1 MQVIFQKKINSFNK
15 SIFPDTDKSISIRS
29 FIIGSISE
37 GITKTNNVLE
47 STDVLQTIKVLK
59 KLGVKIK
66 KIKKGKYEIYGKGLG
81 SFYCKKNTVL
91 NFSNSGTAA
100 RLIQGCLSTNPGI
113 KVKLMGDKSLNARSM
128 KELCAIL
135 QEFGAK
141 YLPKNKFNFPLTL
154 ISSELPVG
162 IRYSAGISSQI
173 KSAVILAA
181 LNSFGKTNIIENIKS
196 RDHTEKMLKPNTNA
210 IKIKKGVKN
219 FVEIKGKESLKPMN
233 ISVPGDPSSASFYTA
248 LCILNKNSKI
258 ILKRVHI
265 NPSRIGFFNI
275 IKKYGGNINFKNKR
289 VQNNET
295 IVDIHVKSSKL
306 KPFKIPKKLYVTCVD
321 EFPIIFC
328 LASIIPGISIIEVNS
343 ENLMNKES
351 NRVLEIKKI
360 LQQIGIKCIVK
371 KDRIKI
377 YGKTNLN
384 THKKLIN
391 VSGVLDHRIL
401 MSSSILSLL
410 TGIKSN
416 LKNFEQVSSSCPN
429 FLSTIKKL
437 GGKFEVKKIS

>member
-1 MQVIFQKKINSFNK
+1 MKK
-15 SIFPDTDKSISIRS
+15 
-29 FIIGSISE
+29 
-37 GITKTNNVLE
+37 
-47 STDVLQTIKVLK
+47 
-59 KLGVKIK
+59 
-66 KIKKGKYEIYGKGLG
+66 
-81 SFYCKKNTVL
+81 
-91 NFSNSGTAA
+91 
-100 RLIQGCLSTNPGI
+100 
-113 KVKLMGDKSLNARSM
+113 
-128 KELCAIL
+128 
-135 QEFGAK
+135 
-141 YLPKNKFNFPLTL
+141 
-154 ISSELPVG
+154 
-162 IRYSAGISSQI
+162 
-173 KSAVILAA
+173 
-181 LNSFGKTNIIENIKS
+181 
-196 RDHTEKMLKPNTNA
+196 
-210 IKIKKGVKN
+210 
-219 FVEIKGKESLKPMN
+219 
-233 ISVPGDPSSASFYTA
+233 
-248 LCILNKNSKI
+248 
-258 ILKRVHI
+258 
-265 NPSRIGFFNI
+265 SRIGYLVAI
-275 IKKYGGNINFKNKR
+275 IIVLSGCGLSNMANKYDTVTYKVNPSILEVHGGKINLKLNANFPQKYFAKNVVVDFTPVLVYPGGEKSFKTISMQGENAIGGEKTIFYENGGKFSYEDLIKYTPEMKNSILELRAIGKERNQLRSEEQRKPLGPVKIATGVITTSER

>member
-1 MQVIFQKKINSFNK
+1 MSYGSHRCYSQEKTNTRSKTIYCRFNK
-15 SIFPDTDKSISIRS
+15 SIFPDSDKSISIRS
-29 FIIGSISE
+29 FVIGSISE
-37 GITKTNNVLE
+37 GITKTNNILE

-81 SFYCKKNTVL
+81 SFYCKKDTVL

-113 KVKLMGDKSLNARSM
+113 KVKLIGDKSLNTRSM
-128 KELCAIL
+128 RELCTIL
-135 QEFGAK
+135 QEFGAE

-162 IRYSAGISSQI
+162 IKYSAGISSQI

-181 LNSFGKTNIIENIKS
+181 LNSFGKTNIIENVKS

-210 IKIKKGVKN
+210 IKIKKGKKN
-219 FVEIKGKESLKPMN
+219 FIEIKGKKSLKPIN
-233 ISVPGDPSSASFYTA
+233 ISVPGDPSSASFYAA
-248 LCILNKNSKI
+248 LCILSKNSKI

-275 IKKYGGNINFKNKR
+275 IKKYGGKINFKNKR
-289 VQNNET
+289 LQNNET
-295 IVDIHVKSSKL
+295 VADIHVKSSKL
-306 KPFKIPKKLYVTCVD
+306 KPFKIQRKFYVTCVD

-328 LASIIPGISIIEVNS
+328 LASIIAGVSTIEVNS

-351 NRVLEIKKI
+351 NRILEIKKI
-360 LQQIGIKCIVK
+360 LQQIGVKCIVK
-371 KDRIKI
+371 KDKIKI
-377 YGKTNLN
+377 FGKTNLN
-384 THKKLIN
+384 VHKKVIN

-416 LKNFEQVSSSCPN
+416 LKIWRTLF
-429 FLSTIKKL
+429 
-437 GGKFEVKKIS
+437 

>member
-1 MQVIFQKKINSFNK
+1 LQVIFQKKISSFNK

-37 GITKTNNVLE
+37 GITKTYNVLE

-66 KIKKGKYEIYGKGLG
+66 KIKKGNYEIYGKGLG

-100 RLIQGCLSTNPGI
+100 RLIQGCLSVNPDI
-113 KVKLMGDKSLNARSM
+113 KVRLVGDKSLSARSM
-128 KELCAIL
+128 KELILIL
-135 QEFGAK
+135 QNFGVE
-141 YLPKNKFNFPLTL
+141 YFPKNKFNFPLTL
-154 ISSELPVG
+154 VSSEMPVG
-162 IRYSAGISSQI
+162 INYNAGISSQI
-173 KSAVILAA
+173 KSAVIFAA
-181 LNSFGKTNIIENIKS
+181 LNSYGKTNIIENIRS
-196 RDHTEKMLKPNTNA
+196 RDHTEKMLKHNTNA
-210 IKIKKGVKN
+210 IKIKKGKKN
-219 FVEIKGKESLKPMN
+219 LIEIKGKESLNPIN
-233 ISVPGDPSSASFYTA
+233 ISVPGDPSSASFYAA
-248 LCILNKNSKI
+248 LCIFSKNSKI

-275 IKKYGGNINFKNKR
+275 IKRSGGKIVFKNKKL
-289 VQNNET
+289 QNNEL
-295 IVDIHVKSSKL
+295 VADIHVKSSKL
-306 KPFKIPKKLYVTCVD
+306 KPFKISKKFYVTCVD

-328 LASIIPGISIIEVNS
+328 LASLIPGISTIEVNS

-351 NRVLEIKKI
+351 NRILEIKKI

-371 KDRIKI
+371 KDKVKI
-377 YGKTNLN
+377 FGKSNLN
-384 THKKLIN
+384 NNLKKIS

-410 TGIKSN
+410 TGIKSS
-416 LKNFEQVSSSCPN
+416 LKNFEQVKSSCPN
-429 FLSTIKKL
+429 FLSTIKNL
-437 GGKFEVKKIS
+437 GGKFEIKKLS